1 MIISSLPSL
10 SLLLYSLYF
19 LHSLH
24 SLHPLHEISEQLQ
37 TCCTAFLRMKLRSPD
52 VFADNNAA
60 IRRTI
65 IGDRCYALPVLWL
78 NIVGVREIEISIG
91 RDTGKNG

>member
-10 SLLLYSLYF
+10 SLILYSLYF
-19 LHSLH
+19 LHFLH

-37 TCCTAFLRMKLRSPD
+37 TRCPAFLRMKLRSPD

-65 IGDRCYALPVLWL
+65 ICHRGYALPVLWL
-78 NIVGVREIEISIG
+78 YIVGVREIEISIG
-91 RDTGKNG
+91 WNICKNG